1 MQPFAACGLK
11 LQRLRGRIIAKH
23 RGCRHL
29 TAQKP
34 HALAVFQVDGGVK
47 DHRSAPILMALN

>member
-1 MQPFAACGLK
+1 MQPFAACRLK

-23 RGCRHL
+23 CCRRHL

-34 HALAVFQVDGGVK
+34 HALAVLQVDGRVK
-47 DHRSAPILMALN
+47 DHRSAPISMALH